1 MCQNDKGNYTTNS
14 AYMSNL
20 NAVLSSL
27 PTGLSSTGFY
37 NASVGQN
44 PDRANAAVLCRGD
57 VELDECRQCLRD
69 ITAKL
74 LKSCPNQKQAVEW
87 EDHCMLRYSNE
98 MMFGVLATYP
108 GLWMW
113 NLKNAT
119 STVRFKE
126 DLRTLIDGLRIK
138 AAAGGDTRK
147 VAAGNITA
155 PDFQTIYSLVQCSP
169 DLSQKDCNLCLST
182 AAADIPRCCDSKI
195 GARVLLQSCNLRY
208 ETYPFFNETVLQQL
222 EPVPVPPPVP
232 VPGSPI
238 SRSPPPSPPPA
249 PPPAPP
255 APGNND
261 DDSSA
266 RTVVIIAV
274 SIAACVIVVVALVGI
289 CLRKKIK
296 RRPTENPENKAVDEI
311 TTVES
316 LQYGYSTIKAATND
330 FSDHNKLGQGGF
342 GDVYKGKLPN
352 DQEIAVKRL
361 SKNSGQ
367 GDVEFKNEILLLA
380 KLQHRNLVRLLGFS
394 IQGTEKLLVYEFVR
408 NGSLDLC
415 MSDPTKRS
423 CLDWDKRYKIIGGV
437 ARGLVYLHE
446 DSQLRII
453 HRDLKPANVLLDRE
467 MNPKIADF
475 GMARLFEQDE
485 TQGNTSRIVG
495 TYGYMSPEYAMHG
508 NFSIKSDVFSFG
520 VLVLEIMSGQK
531 NRSIRIGDNVEDLLT
546 FTWKNWR
553 EGTTENMIDP
563 VLRAAGTDS
572 LRDMIKCIHIGLLCV
587 QENAAKRPTM
597 ASILLMLS
605 SSTMTMPVPSE
616 PAFFMTST
624 FGQDTSL
631 SHNYDDSNSSDAGR
645 GFKTRTMISEGLSIN
660 DVTSTDLYPR

>member
-1 MCQNDKGNYTTNS
+1 NYTTNS
-14 AYMSNL
+14 TYMANL

-27 PTGLSSTGFY
+27 LTGLSSSGFY
-37 NASVGQN
+37 NASVGQY
-44 PDRANAAVLCRGD
+44 PDRANAAVLCGAD
-57 VELDECRQCLRD
+57 VELDECRRCLRD
-69 ITAKL
+69 ITPKIL
-74 LKSCPNQKQAVEW
+74 TSCPNYKQAFEW
-87 EDHCMLRYSNE
+87 DEGCVLRYSNE
-98 MMFGVLATYP
+98 TMFGVLAMYP
-108 GLWMW
+108 GLWWW
-113 NLKNAT
+113 NLNNAT
-119 STVRFKE
+119 SPVRFKE

-138 AAAGGDTRK
+138 AAAGDGTRK

-155 PDFQTIYSLVQCSP
+155 PDFQTIYALVQCSP
-169 DLSQKDCNLCLST
+169 DLSQKDCNICLLT
-182 AAADIPRCCDSKI
+182 AEADIPRCCDNRV
-195 GARVLLQSCNLRY
+195 GGRVLLQSCYLRY
-208 ETYPFFNETVLQQL
+208 ETYPFFNETVLQKL
-222 EPVPVPPPVP
+222 EPVTLPPPAPAPVIVP

-238 SRSPPPSPPPA
+238 LRSPPPPSSPPPS
-249 PPPAPP
+249 
-255 APGNND
+255 GKKD
-261 DDSSA
+261 DNSSA
-266 RTVVIIAV
+266 RAVVIIAV

-296 RRPTENPENKAVDEI
+296 RRPIENPENKAVDEI

-330 FSDHNKLGQGGF
+330 FSDKNKLGEGGF
-342 GDVYKGKLPN
+342 GVVYKGKLPN

-394 IQGTEKLLVYEFVR
+394 IQGSEKLLVYEFVR
-408 NGSLDLC
+408 NGSLDLY
-415 MSDPTKRS
+415 PTKRS
-423 CLDWDKRYKIIGGV
+423 CLDWDKRYKIIGGI

-453 HRDLKPANVLLDRE
+453 HRDLKPGNVLLDRE

-485 TQGNTSRIVG
+485 TQGNTSKIAG
-495 TYGYMSPEYAMHG
+495 TYGYMSPEYAMRG
-508 NFSIKSDVFSFG
+508 QFSVKSDVFSFG

-553 EGTTENMIDP
+553 EGTVENMIDP
-563 VLRAAGTDS
+563 ILRAAGTGS

-587 QENAAKRPTM
+587 QENASKRPPM
-597 ASILLMLS
+597 ASILIMLS
-605 SSTMTMPVPSE
+605 SSTMNLPVPSE
-616 PAFFMTST
+616 PACFM
-624 FGQDTSL
+624 DISL
-631 SHNYDDSNSSDAGR
+631 FDNFESL
-645 GFKTRTMISEGLSIN
+645 FLLSFLS
-660 DVTSTDLYPR
+660 VVC